1 MDYLQLTDF
10 ELSSKILRIIYSD
23 ILDSYDMHV
32 LDCCEEAPSLAV
44 AMGHPI
50 DVFEFDIN
58 NPSDIMPLMI
68 EHKISLIFI
77 GSEVGYMACSDSTFE
92 TICMS
97 PDGSDNGVSA
107 HSSLNETFE
116 QNPYRAIAICFLKM
130 QEAKA

>member
-1 MDYLQLTDF
+1 MDYSQLSDF

-68 EHKISLIFI
+68 EHEIDIEWNQDECCAAK
-77 GSEVGYMACSDSTFE
+77 YYTR
-92 TICMS
+92 
-97 PDGSDNGVSA
+97 PDDI
-107 HSSLNETFE
+107 HWHDK
-116 QNPYRAIAICFLKM
+116 NPYRAIAICFLKM
-130 QEAKA
+130 QEAKNA